1 LPPSTTDDRAVGAP
15 GVSPLGGTVRAV
27 VVVAAGSGTRL
38 AQGRPKA
45 FVEVAGRS
53 ILERSLEA
61 VFASPVPTHV
71 VVVVPAA
78 LVDEATV
85 LGRGVAGVAADHV
98 TVVVGGDSRQTSV
111 AAGLAVVA
119 PGVRTVLVH
128 DCARPFTPTAQ
139 FDLVAETVEA
149 TGHGVVPGLPVT
161 DTIKK
166 VSAGGAGR
174 VVGTVDRSEL
184 VAVQTPQGF
193 PRAELDVA
201 YASAAATAREV
212 EAADDEAPVEFT
224 DDAALFAAAG
234 HEVVVVAGDP
244 AAFKITTSWDLRRA
258 ETLVAERAG
267 ASGASSA
274 ADGVRAAADRL
285 RTGLGVDV
293 HAFDADEPLHLGLLH
308 FPGEAGLAGHSDGDA
323 VAHAVVDALL
333 SAAGLGDI
341 GSVFGTSDPRFAGAS
356 GEVFLT
362 AALERLTHAGF
373 DVVNVAVQVIG
384 NRPRVGGRRLEMEA
398 RLIEVVGAPVSVSA
412 TTTDGLGFTGRTEGV
427 TAIATA
433 LVSVVEPRERTAPP
447 RGTSTTSIGDQP
459 DQPDQTEQTEQ
470 PGQTDQPDQTDTTET
485 DRSA

>member
-1 LPPSTTDDRAVGAP
+1 MPPSTTDDRAVGAP

-61 VFASPVPTHV
+61 VFASSVPTHV

-85 LGRGVAGVAADHV
+85 LVRGVAGVAADHV
-98 TVVVGGDSRQTSV
+98 SVVVGGDSRQTSV
-111 AAGLAVVA
+111 AAGLAAVA
-119 PGVRTVLVH
+119 TGVRTVLVH
-128 DCARPFTPTAQ
+128 DCARPFTPTTQ

-193 PRAELDVA
+193 PRAELDAA
-201 YASAAATAREV
+201 YASAAATALEA
-212 EAADDEAPVEFT
+212 EAADDVAPVVEFT

-234 HEVVVVAGDP
+234 HEVVVVPGDP

-267 ASGASSA
+267 GSSVVGGSSV

-308 FPGEAGLAGHSDGDA
+308 FPGETGLAGHSDGDA

-384 NRPRVGGRRLEMEA
+384 NRPRIGARRLEMEA

-412 TTTDGLGFTGRTEGV
+412 TTTDGLGFTGRGEGV

-447 RGTSTTSIGDQP
+447 RGTSTAGTGDQRDQP
-459 DQPDQTEQTEQ
+459 DQS
-470 PGQTDQPDQTDTTET
+470 DQPDQTDTTET

>member
-1 LPPSTTDDRAVGAP
+1 MPPSTTDDRAVGAP

-61 VFASPVPTHV
+61 VFASSVPTHV

-85 LGRGVAGVAADHV
+85 LVRGVAGVAADHV
-98 TVVVGGDSRQTSV
+98 SVVVGGDSRQTSV
-111 AAGLAVVA
+111 AAGLAAVG

-128 DCARPFTPTAQ
+128 DCARPFTPASQ

-193 PRAELDVA
+193 PRAELDAA
-201 YASAAATAREV
+201 YASAAVVGAATALEA
-212 EAADDEAPVEFT
+212 EAADDEAPVVEFT

-267 ASGASSA
+267 GPGGSSV

-293 HAFDADEPLHLGLLH
+293 HAFDTDEPLHLGLLH

-384 NRPRVGGRRLEMEA
+384 NRPRIGGRRLEMEA

-412 TTTDGLGFTGRTEGV
+412 TTTDGLGFTGRGEGV

-447 RGTSTTSIGDQP
+447 RGTSTTGTGDHRDKPEQTDQP
-459 DQPDQTEQTEQ
+459 DR
-470 PGQTDQPDQTDTTET
+470 PDQTDTTET